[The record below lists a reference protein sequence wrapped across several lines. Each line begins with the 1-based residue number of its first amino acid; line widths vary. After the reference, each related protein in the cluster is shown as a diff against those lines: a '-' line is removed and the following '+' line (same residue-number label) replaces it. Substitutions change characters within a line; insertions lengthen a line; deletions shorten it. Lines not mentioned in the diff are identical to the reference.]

1 MTDSLP
7 RSRRSP
13 GPLAGSGPVEEGALS
28 ERNSKSRRSPGD
40 PQRSP
45 GSVAERIRDD
55 LSEAGAR
62 LLRAQNDRAEAISDI
77 TRLASQA
84 QKAGVSIAE
93 IARLATVTRQTVY
106 SLIRGR
112 V

>member
-1 MTDSLP
+1 MSM
-7 RSRRSP
+7 
-13 GPLAGSGPVEEGALS
+13 AAASGVRE
-28 ERNSKSRRSPGD
+28 
-40 PQRSP
+40 
-45 GSVAERIRDD
+45 D
-55 LSEAGAR
+55 LSEAGER
-62 LLRAQNDRAEAISDI
+62 LLRAQNDRAEAITDI

-112 V
+112 A